1 MRGTLRAGICALTV
15 LLAVP
20 AVAAARLE
28 VSVLARMPGAI
39 PSDALVAADGTI
51 YAGTFKPFLGGSDN
65 GPSKVF
71 AYAHDGHLLRTYTV
85 TGQTPGA
92 SHGVQVAAT
101 DREGL
106 LYLLD
111 QDPARIVRLDPK
123 TGAQSTWAT
132 FASVGGGAPEPDF
145 AAWGPDGSLYV
156 TDFAQFVIWRV
167 PPGGGAA
174 KVWLSDSRLNGII
187 VGPAGIEQMPD
198 GHTLMLSTSGGG
210 ADPTTGKLYTLP
222 IRADGSAGALHQVWE
237 SAPLEAPDGFAIAQS
252 GDVYMALVG
261 PLANA
266 MIELS
271 PQYKEIARVPANPLA
286 NQAMPMP
293 MDAPGSVT
301 FDGDHVIV
309 ANASSIVGDNA
320 HMALLDVAVGEQG
333 LPLALPPP
341 AIYKLRVSPTRPRA
355 GHRTRFAFT
364 ATVAVGGGPTSGVP
378 DAKVR
383 FAGRTAVTDRQGRAM
398 IRTALRR
405 ARQRYRATLVLGGRT
420 VANAIVTTRR
430 AAAKP

>member
-1 MRGTLRAGICALTV
+1 MRAAICALML
-15 LLAVP
+15 LLALP
-20 AVAAARLE
+20 AAAGARLE

-71 AYAHDGHLLRTYTV
+71 AYARDGRLERTYAV
-85 TGQTPGA
+85 SGQTPGA

-101 DREGL
+101 DRDGL

-111 QDPARIVRLDPK
+111 QDPARIVRLDP
-123 TGAQSTWAT
+123 TSGAQSTWAT

-167 PPGGGAA
+167 PPGGGPAQ
-174 KVWLSDSRLNGII
+174 VWLSDSRLNGII
-187 VGPAGIEQMPD
+187 VGPAGIELMPD
-198 GHTLMLSTSGGG
+198 GHTLMLSTGGG
-210 ADPTTGKLYTLP
+210 GTNPTTGKLYTLP
-222 IRADGSAGALHQVWE
+222 IRADGSPGALHQVWE

-271 PQYKEIARVPANPLA
+271 PRYEEIARVPANPLA
-286 NQAMPMP
+286 NQAMPVP

-301 FDGDHVIV
+301 FLGDHVIV
-309 ANASSIVGDNA
+309 ANASSIVGDSA
-320 HMALLDVAVGEQG
+320 HMALLDVAVGEAG
-333 LPLALPPP
+333 LPLAPPP
-341 AIYKLRVSPTRPRA
+341 ATTYKLRVAPARPRA
-355 GHRTRFAFT
+355 GRRTRFSFT
-364 ATVAVGGGPTSGVP
+364 ATLAAGGGPTEAAAG
-378 DAKVR
+378 AKVR
-383 FAGRTAVTDRQGRAM
+383 FGGRSAVTNAAGRAS
-398 IRTALRR
+398 IRTTLHR
-405 ARQRYRATLVLGGRT
+405 AGRRYRATLAVGGRI
-420 VANAIVTTRR
+420 VANATVTTRR